1 MIFELYY
8 FYALVPES
16 YIAQMIGLTL
26 IAFFFSWIYIT
37 PNVIDF
43 AQINSNSV
51 VVWMKVSSHVVLFHW
66 CATWMNLRE
75 WRTALA
81 RRGPVPL
88 DLRNAIE
95 TYPEVASTCCK
106 KQCYGILFLYLALKI
121 PTARNVFLKCWKDE
135 GHGTAIGVLFRT
147 FSAFAA
153 AMSREQVDAET
164 RQIGG
169 PLYAH
174 GWLMV
179 LRHLHVIGDA
189 GNGEILHLGT
199 GRTRMRL
206 QGSSEEAEQAIR
218 AWLNMHPSVFSV
230 ILLQAPGTLQ
240 EWHVRAC
247 ILYEACKFFQVPG
260 MAAGEKSYS
269 CQWLVRT
276 FLVSL
281 MRSQKVTCLEVGAG
295 SGLCKLTGPDQG
307 GLVEKIAGMCRQ
319 DTIKGLFAH
328 LQYDGPPELFTM
340 HLCLIGA
347 GGGVKRKHVTT
358 ANPLDLMGDRFLCAG
373 RMFQTRAVFL
383 RDTCGVTSQRQ
394 PAYGIIS
401 RAEFDKDNVLVFFN
415 TSKFYIQR
423 LSSDVR
429 EGKVDVGKRGMAAL
443 WSSVDRATRRALD
456 ETALYAYDVNAMQ
469 TLLTNIK
476 VR

>member
-1 MIFELYY
+1 MIH
-8 FYALVPES
+8 
-16 YIAQMIGLTL
+16 
-26 IAFFFSWIYIT
+26 
-37 PNVIDF
+37 F
-43 AQINSNSV
+43 ARINSNSD

-66 CATWMNLRE
+66 CTTWMNLRE

-106 KQCYGILFLYLALKI
+106 KHCYGILFLYLALKI

-153 AMSREQVDAET
+153 AMSREQVEEET

-179 LRHLHVIGDA
+179 LRHLHIIGDA

-199 GRTRMRL
+199 GRTRMRK
-206 QGSSEEAEQAIR
+206 QGSSEEAERAIR
-218 AWLNMHPSVFSV
+218 AWVNMHPCVFSV
-230 ILLQAPGTLQ
+230 ILLQAPVTVQ

-247 ILYEACKFFQVPG
+247 VLYEACKFFQVPG
-260 MAAGEKSYS
+260 MALSEKSYS
-269 CQWLVRT
+269 CQWLART
-276 FLVSL
+276 FLVSF
-281 MRSQKVTCLEVGAG
+281 MRSQKVTCLKVGAG
-295 SGLCKLTGPDQG
+295 SGLCELTGPDQG
-307 GLVEKIAGMCRQ
+307 GLVEKIGGLCRQ
-319 DTIKGLFAH
+319 GTIKGLFTH

-340 HLCLIGA
+340 YLCLIGA
-347 GGGVKRKHVTT
+347 GGGVKRKPVTT
-358 ANPLDLMGDRFLCAG
+358 ANSLDLMGDRFLCAG

-383 RDTCGVTSQRQ
+383 RDTCGVTSQQQ

-401 RAEFDKDNVLVFFN
+401 RAEFDADNVLVFFN
-415 TSKFYIQR
+415 TSKFYIQQ

-429 EGKVDVGKRGMAAL
+429 EGKVDVGKRGIAAL
-443 WSSVDRATRRALD
+443 WSSVDRATMRALD

-476 VR
+476 VPKW